1 MTKTQEFEQ
10 FLRCYL
16 TDAQVALLKEALQA
30 GRKVY
35 FYGAQG
41 TGKSYLCT
49 TLRRCDVT
57 DVDEPG
63 QSPCGNINAFTLP
76 RDVKGVVL
84 IELYGMKK
92 VLSGGEHF
100 NHETV
105 SAWIKD

>member
-1 MTKTQEFEQ
+1 MTKVQEFRR

-16 TDAQVALLKEALQA
+16 TDAQVALLKEALQT

-35 FYGAQG
+35 FYGAEG
-41 TGKSYLCT
+41 TGKTYLCEM
-49 TLRRCDVT
+49 LHRCGVT

-84 IELYGMKK
+84 IELYRTGKA
-92 VLSGGEHF
+92 LARGECF
-100 NHETV
+100 DRDVV
-105 SAWIKD
+105 SAWIKA